1 MTKNKMSGF
10 SKLLRPLFA
19 FTVLLIY
26 LSGCTKTITVE
37 LPPQVDLKS
46 WPVIGI
52 VDFAA
57 DTHKDLAPA
66 ATQKFMM
73 RIQSAQPGVRLLE
86 LGSKEQVLQALHRR
100 ELDPETIKSI
110 GDKYGVQAVLL
121 GRLEISDVKPSV
133 AFSPDLTAASANASV
148 NGELSA
154 KLLETATGATVW
166 SNGAHGK
173 WSVGGVTLTSGGLSN
188 VGFIDPKEKYEQMLR
203 DLTWT
208 ATNDFR
214 PRYEK
219 HQVN

>member
-1 MTKNKMSGF
+1 MTKNEMNGF
-10 SKLLRPLFA
+10 DKLLHPLIA
-19 FTVLLIY
+19 FTALLFFI
-26 LSGCTKTITVE
+26 SGCSKTITVE
-37 LPPQVDLKS
+37 IPPQVDLKS

-57 DTHKDLAPA
+57 DTHKELSPA

-73 RIQSAQPGVRLLE
+73 QIQSAQPGVRLLE
-86 LGSKEQVLQALHRR
+86 LGSKEQVLQALQRR
-100 ELDPETIKSI
+100 ELDPETIKAI
-110 GDKYGVQAVLL
+110 GAKYGVQAVLL
-121 GRLEISDVKPSV
+121 GRLDISDVKPNIK
-133 AFSPDLTAASANASV
+133 FSPDLTAASANASV

-154 KLLETATGATVW
+154 KLHETATGATVW

-188 VGFIDPKEKYEQMLR
+188 VGFTDPKEKYEQMLR
-203 DLTWT
+203 DLTRV

-219 HQVN
+219 RPVN